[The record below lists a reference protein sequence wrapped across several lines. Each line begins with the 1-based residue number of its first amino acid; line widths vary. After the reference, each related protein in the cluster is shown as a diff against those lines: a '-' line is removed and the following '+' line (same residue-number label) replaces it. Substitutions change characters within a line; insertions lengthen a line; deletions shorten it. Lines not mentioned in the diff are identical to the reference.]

1 MEGKDSK
8 RKWTDLSVSFKA
20 GAVALAFLIIGYQ
33 VALFVRQAS
42 VSRIVANRDC
52 PDTVF
57 VYVDATGNGYAS
69 PPAGDD
75 RYPELSG
82 PDIHG
87 NDSPPGKPEGVHAG
101 GIVHRSSPHSAD
113 ADRIYRQ
120 NAARRYES
128 FAFDPNTVSVDELMR
143 LGFSEKQAL
152 SIDSYRR
159 KGGRFRRA
167 SDFAKSYVVSDTLF
181 ARLEPYIDI
190 PLLDINAADSA
201 AFDALPGIGP
211 YYAARMVSYREELRG
226 YSYPE
231 QLMDIWKFDSVKFN
245 ALKDLIRVGPAEPY
259 PLWTLPED
267 SLKLHPYIRSYAAHG
282 IVLFRENT
290 PRSQWSVE
298 ALAGAG
304 ILPSEQARRLSG
316 CRIEDPE

>member
-8 RKWTDLSVSFKA
+8 KRTELSASFKA

-52 PDTVF
+52 PDTVY
-57 VYVDATGNGYAS
+57 VYLTAPATDAGSRFDDDGLDSGGEYGGGRRRPAAVESGRERRGSHS
-69 PPAGDD
+69 PEA
-75 RYPELSG
+75 E
-82 PDIHG
+82 H
-87 NDSPPGKPEGVHAG
+87 
-101 GIVHRSSPHSAD
+101 
-113 ADRIYRQ
+113 IYRS
-120 NAARRYES
+120 NAPRRYES
-128 FAFDPNTVSVDELMR
+128 FSFDPNTVSVDDLMR
-143 LGFSEKQAL
+143 LGLSEKQAL

-190 PLLDINAADSA
+190 PLLDINAADST

-211 YYAARMVSYREELRG
+211 YFAARMVEYRGRLRG

-231 QLMDIWKFDSVKFN
+231 QLMDIHNFDSLKFN
-245 ALKDLIRVGPAEPY
+245 ALKDLIKVGPAEPY
-259 PLWTLPED
+259 RLWTLPED
-267 SLKLHPYIRSYAAHG
+267 SLKLHPYIKAYAAHG

-290 PRSQWSVE
+290 PASQWSVE
-298 ALAGAG
+298 SVARAG
-304 ILPSEQARRLSG
+304 IMPPEMAGKLAR
-316 CRIEDPE
+316 CRIAAP